1 MFLLVPYPLSLTE
14 GARGNNLQQDFYVSV
29 PLTWVLCRRE
39 TYGSERALIPR
50 YSWSLKI
57 LSDPDKKNEQMP
69 PKGDCGCSDTV
80 LYHKCNTYREMSVE
94 T

>member
-1 MFLLVPYPLSLTE
+1 MFLLVPYPLSPTE
-14 GARGNNLQQDFYVSV
+14 GASSNNLQQDFYVSV

-57 LSDPDKKNEQMP
+57 FSDLDKKNDQMP
-69 PKGDCGCSDTV
+69 PKGGCSDTV
-80 LYHKCNTYREMSVE
+80 LYNKCNSYREMSVE